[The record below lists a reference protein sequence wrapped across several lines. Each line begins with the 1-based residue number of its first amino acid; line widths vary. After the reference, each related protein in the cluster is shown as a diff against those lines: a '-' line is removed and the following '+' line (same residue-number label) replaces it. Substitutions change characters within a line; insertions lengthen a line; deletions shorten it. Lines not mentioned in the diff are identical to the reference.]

1 MELGIRADQPGTWSA
16 LEHYRLWG
24 HWGEEDWSGASSGR
38 TGVSFSVLG
47 VEAESFHSGAHCATS
62 RVCAG
67 RGRGRELKHCVLLVS
82 AGAILPSCSPGQEI
96 PEEPHAQRPPESQHL
111 PVPPHPPP
119 VALPTL
125 SEKWP
130 PLSFLAFPLAPGR
143 TLPTPQYTQQP
154 AKAATDLGCPLPLVA
169 GLWPLQWRSLT
180 LRCPG
185 RRVWGGGPAHHTD
198 LWVSAL

>member
-24 HWGEEDWSGASSGR
+24 RWGEEDWSGASSGR
-38 TGVSFSVLG
+38 TGVSSSVLG
-47 VEAESFHSGAHCATS
+47 VEAELFHSGAQCATS

-67 RGRGRELKHCVLLVS
+67 RGRGRELKHCVLLVP
-82 AGAILPSCSPGQEI
+82 AGGIL
-96 PEEPHAQRPPESQHL
+96 HAPQARRSQRSHMHRGHQSQHL
-111 PVPPHPPP
+111 PVPPHPSP
-119 VALPTL
+119 VALPAL

-143 TLPTPQYTQQP
+143 TLPTPHHTQQP
-154 AKAATDLGCPLPLVA
+154 AKAATDLGCPPPLVA

-185 RRVWGGGPAHHTD
+185 CRVWGGGPTHHTD